1 MPKRE
6 RDTDGGDCLGC
17 HYEGSLVVAYEY
29 SSGTYLMENG
39 TRAREL
45 ADLVPAMTGH
55 VMPALG
61 NHATCWLGD
70 CTIVSLDA
78 HYAVVRTA
86 SSTYAI
92 LPHLLRPTSH
102 TVTVRGLR
110 VLYGRRCLVF
120 PSLTCRGGAT
130 ALLEEIVSQ
139 MRLAGMRV
147 GPGAQ
152 LLEYQSVGGPAVGLR
167 TLACSGR
174 LLLRLHARVEGEAE
188 TSAFTD
194 VAQDVAMA
202 NLVAEDY
209 LAGNPWALPISC
221 TLLRER
227 LGIHHALDGG
237 LMFGNFKCYEGCLHL
252 VAPQR
257 SLTDAVSSI
266 DVEQLVVGVREGC
279 IEAQCDGT
287 YAILHGQ
294 GGYAAV
300 RPTVDPSKLM
310 WQLDD
315 LYDALLPLGTH
326 KVKLPD
332 CPDLLLMERFG
343 TAYDPETR
351 TVHSCL

>member
-1 MPKRE
+1 MTKRA
-6 RDTDGGDCLGC
+6 RDADGGEYLGYSC
-17 HYEGSLVVAYEY
+17 AGSLVVAYEY
-29 SSGTYLMENG
+29 DTGMYLMENG
-39 TRAREL
+39 TRSQEL
-45 ADLVPAMTGH
+45 ADLVPATAGH
-55 VMPALG
+55 VMPPLG

-110 VLYGRRCLVF
+110 VVCGRRCLVF
-120 PSLTCRGGAT
+120 PSLTCTGGAT
-130 ALLEEIVSQ
+130 ALLEQIVAT
-139 MRLAGMRV
+139 MRLAGLTV
-147 GPGAQ
+147 GADTK
-152 LLEYQSVGGPAVGLR
+152 LLEYQAVGGPVVGLR
-167 TLACSGR
+167 TLSTSGR
-174 LLLRLHARVEGEAE
+174 LVVRLHGHVAGE
-188 TSAFTD
+188 SDSCAFVD
-194 VAQDVAMA
+194 VPRDVAMA

-227 LGIHHALDGG
+227 LGIQHALDGA
-237 LMFGNFKCYEGCLHL
+237 LMFGSFKCYQDCLHL

-257 SLTDAVSSI
+257 SLTDAVF
-266 DVEQLVVGVREGC
+266 DVSVEHLVVGVRAGC

-287 YAILHGQ
+287 YAVPQGQ
-294 GGYAAV
+294 GGYGLV
-300 RPTVDPSKLM
+300 RPVLDVGKLM

-315 LYDALLPLGTH
+315 LYDSFLPLGTH
-326 KVKLPD
+326 KVGLPG

-343 TAYDPETR
+343 RAYDPDAR
-351 TVHSCL
+351 TVTSCL